1 MVMKTSMQSGIAVI
15 IRRSV
20 SILMIFATFA
30 LTNVAK
36 AADFK
41 GEPSHTEQNI
51 ILTNSTTLVPA
62 SNGPQTDAAPTHPE
76 ANHLNLTE
84 RVALFCVTNY
94 GTFFIEDWQPA
105 GTVCSVG
112 LAYYPFVAYGV
123 AE

>member
-1 MVMKTSMQSGIAVI
+1 MKTLMQSGIAVT

-36 AADFK
+36 ATDFK
-41 GEPSHTEQNI
+41 SEPTHDGQNI
-51 ILTNSTTLVPA
+51 TLTNSTNLVPA
-62 SNGPQTDAAPTHPE
+62 SNGPQTDAAPTHLE
-76 ANHLNLTE
+76 ANHLNLSE
-84 RVALFCVTNY
+84 PIALFCVTNY

-112 LAYYPFVAYGV
+112 LAYFPFVAYGV